1 MSSTVLADALG
12 PRGRRR
18 VRIYSGVAV
27 VVLVALVAVVVAR
40 LRSEGQLEPELYT
53 DLFQREVFDRLAAG
67 VVETLQLAITA
78 IGLAIPIGLALA
90 LGRLARNV
98 VVRNA
103 VGSFVEFF
111 RALPVLLLIF
121 LSRFGLPQYGI
132 DFSDFW
138 FIVIALV
145 AYNAAVLAEIFRA
158 GILSLD
164 RGQSEAAYTLGLTY
178 GKAMRLVV
186 LPQALRRMQPA
197 ILSQLVTLIKDTSL
211 AYIISYPELLN
222 IGGQISDFFD
232 NRLQS
237 FVLIALIF
245 IAINF
250 TLSRAAARLEIRQR
264 RRLGA
269 GAIDVTGGPED
280 LVLVEESKEG
290 R

>member
-18 VRIYSGVAV
+18 LRVYSAVAV
-27 VVLVALVAVVVAR
+27 VVLVALVAAALVR
-40 LRSEGQLEPELYT
+40 LRSEGQLEAELYT
-53 DLFQREVFDRLAAG
+53 SLWDGAVFRRLGSG
-67 VVETLQLAITA
+67 VVETLQLAVTA
-78 IGLAIPIGLALA
+78 IVLAIPIGLVLA
-90 LGRLARNV
+90 LGRLTRNV

-103 VGSFVEFF
+103 VGAFVEFF
-111 RALPVLLLIF
+111 RALPILLLIF
-121 LSRFGLPQYGI
+121 LSRFGLPQYGV

-145 AYNAAVLAEIFRA
+145 AYNSAVLAEIFRA

-164 RGQSEAAYTLGLTY
+164 RGQSEAAYTLGFTY
-178 GKAMRLVV
+178 AKAMRLVV

-222 IGGQISDFFD
+222 IGGQVSDFLD

-237 FVLIALIF
+237 FALIALIF
-245 IAINF
+245 IAINY
-250 TLSRAAARLEIRQR
+250 TLSRAAARLEARQR

-269 GAIDVTGGPED
+269 GAITVAGGPED
-280 LVLVEESKEG
+280 LTLTEETAD
-290 R
+290 RR

>member
-1 MSSTVLADALG
+1 MSSAVLSDALG
-12 PRGRRR
+12 PRGRK
-18 VRIYSGVAV
+18 RIRLYSILATVLLAL
-27 VVLVALVAVVVAR
+27 LVAAALFR
-40 LRSEGQLEPELYT
+40 LGTEGQLEPELYT
-53 DLFQREVFDRLAAG
+53 DLVDPAVFGRLGGAL
-67 VVETLQLAITA
+67 VETMQLAVTA
-78 IGLAIPIGLALA
+78 IAIAIPVGLALA
-90 LGRLARNV
+90 LGRLARGM
-98 VVRNA
+98 VVRQG
-103 VGSFVEFF
+103 VGAFVEFF

-121 LSRFGLPQYGI
+121 LSRFGLPQFGV

-145 AYNAAVLAEIFRA
+145 AYNSAVLAEIFRA

-164 RGQSEAAYTLGLTY
+164 RGQSEAAYTIGLTY
-178 GKAMRLVV
+178 GGAMRLVI

-222 IGGQISDFFD
+222 TGGQIAEFLD
-232 NRLQS
+232 NRLQTLGL
-237 FVLIALIF
+237 VALIF
-245 IAINF
+245 IAVNYA
-250 TLSRAAARLEIRQR
+250 LSRAAARLEVRQR
-264 RRLGA
+264 QRLGA

>member
-269 GAIDVTGGPED
+269 GAIAVTGGPED
-280 LVLVEESKEG
+280 LIATEEGTTG

>member
-1 MSSTVLADALG
+1 MSSTVLTDALG

-18 VRIYSGVAV
+18 IRLYSVVAGVLLALLAAAV
-27 VVLVALVAVVVAR
+27 VLQLGR
-40 LRSEGQLEPELYT
+40 EGQLEPALYT
-53 DLFQREVFDRLAAG
+53 DLIDPAVFDRLGSAL
-67 VVETLQLAITA
+67 VETLQLAVTA
-78 IGLAIPIGLALA
+78 ILIAIPIGLVLA

-98 VVRNA
+98 VIRQA
-103 VGSFVEFF
+103 VGAFVEFF

-121 LSRFGLPQYGI
+121 LSRFGLPQYGV

-145 AYNAAVLAEIFRA
+145 AYNSAVLAEIFRA

-164 RGQSEAAYTLGLTY
+164 RGQSEAASSLGFTY
-178 GKAMRLVV
+178 GQSMRLVI

-197 ILSQLVTLIKDTSL
+197 ILSQLVTLNKDTSL

-222 IGGQISDFFD
+222 VGGQVAEFLD
-232 NRLQS
+232 NRLQTLCL
-237 FVLIALIF
+237 VALLF
-245 IAINF
+245 IAVNYA
-250 TLSRAAARLEIRQR
+250 LSRAAARLETRQR

-269 GAIDVTGGPED
+269 GAIEVAGGPED
-280 LVLVEESKEG
+280 LIATEEDPAG